1 MGALFAKWDSLN
13 GDLYFQDY
21 ICIQLQMI
29 WKGGVAVAEGVGG
42 VVSILFLCLWIIV
55 SFELSG
61 HLVQWVR
68 LWGAL
73 LTRYHCQ
80 LPFFPACPYP
90 FLRASNFILPST
102 KCHTLV
108 TLVSLRQKTCSFLKG
123 KRVEKEKKNFKEE
136 EGERGKG
143 GRDILINLLL
153 DLDKVIWKHGVMFQG
168 KLPIKYCKKI
178 K

>member
-1 MGALFAKWDSLN
+1 METYISRIISVFSCKWF
-13 GDLYFQDY
+13 G
-21 ICIQLQMI
+21 
-29 WKGGVAVAEGVGG
+29 KGGGVAVAEGVGG

-108 TLVSLRQKTCSFLKG
+108 TLVSLRQKPCSFLKG
-123 KRVEKEKKNFKEE
+123 KRVEKEGKKNFKEE

-143 GRDILINLLL
+143 GRDILINPPLRFGLSHL
-153 DLDKVIWKHGVMFQG
+153 KAWCNVSG
-168 KLPIKYCKKI
+168 KTSN
-178 K
+178 

>member
-1 MGALFAKWDSLN
+1 MHKCEVVLFLLLLIYCFNNVMNKIETEHKIRKLNTVLIVMCDWVTFSNLVLDWMFYFLPRLFFFFLSDCDLYTQHVAQWEPCLLN
-13 GDLYFQDY
+13 GIALMETY
-21 ICIQLQMI
+21 ISRIISVFSCK
-29 WKGGVAVAEGVGG
+29 WFGGG

-90 FLRASNFILPST
+90 SLQASNFILPPRNAT
-102 KCHTLV
+102 HL
-108 TLVSLRQKTCSFLKG
+108 
-123 KRVEKEKKNFKEE
+123 
-136 EGERGKG
+136 
-143 GRDILINLLL
+143 
-153 DLDKVIWKHGVMFQG
+153 
-168 KLPIKYCKKI
+168 
-178 K
+178 